1 MSQDTGS
8 APHFLPSDSNVS
20 KSETKS
26 RPAFVSNGK
35 ENAIEL
41 RDVKK
46 TFDNKDFVLN
56 GIDLEIPKGQ
66 ITVIIGYSGTG
77 KSVLLKHILGLLKP
91 TSGSIKVHG
100 KEITTM
106 TDLELTDM
114 RQGYGMLFQYAAL
127 FDDMT
132 AIENVMFPLREHR
145 RKMKKAEMLEVAK
158 ARLHDAGL
166 DPKHFNKTP
175 SEMSGGMR
183 KRVGL
188 ARALALDPEILIYDE
203 PTTGLDPVL
212 TEMVDNLIVSTHNLR
227 KGSTS
232 VVVSHDLYAAFR
244 IGDHVAMLDN
254 GRVLLYGTPDD
265 FLNSEIDLVKRF
277 VAKGVRK
284 ELTPKNGESPE
295 KGSEAATDADSK
307 KSEEPPRSTE

>member
-1 MSQDTGS
+1 MNEENES
-8 APHFLPSDSNVS
+8 PDSLS
-20 KSETKS
+20 KFDGEY
-26 RPAFVSNGK
+26 
-35 ENAIEL
+35 AIEL
-41 RDVKK
+41 TDVKK
-46 TFDNKDFVLN
+46 SFDGKDFVLN
-56 GIDLEIPKGQ
+56 GIDLKIPRGQ

-77 KSVLLKHILGLLKP
+77 KSVLLKHILGLLEP
-91 TSGSIKVHG
+91 TSGSIKVQG
-100 KEITTM
+100 R
-106 TDLELTDM
+106 ELTKM
-114 RQGYGMLFQYAAL
+114 TEHERTLLRQHYGMLFQYSAL

-132 AIENVMFPLREHR
+132 ALENVMFPLKEHR
-145 RKMKKAEMLEVAK
+145 RKTMSKAQMTEIAK
-158 ARLHDAGL
+158 ARLKDAGL
-166 DPKHFNKTP
+166 DPKHFNKLP

-232 VVVSHDLYAAFR
+232 IVVSHDLYAAFR
-244 IGDHVAMLDN
+244 IADHVAMLDS

-284 ELTPKNGESPE
+284 ELAPKNGES
-295 KGSEAATDADSK
+295 
-307 KSEEPPRSTE
+307 EEPVKSTE

>member
-1 MSQDTGS
+1 MSADDAGDKVPA
-8 APHFLPSDSNVS
+8 APAAPV
-20 KSETKS
+20 TPAAPAAPGAKS
-26 RPAFVSNGK
+26 REFAGES
-35 ENAIEL
+35 AIEL
-41 RDVKK
+41 KDVKK
-46 TFDNKDFVLN
+46 SFDGKDFVLN
-56 GIDLEIPKGQ
+56 GIDLKIPKGQ

-77 KSVLLKHILGLLKP
+77 KSVLLKHILGLVKP
-91 TSGSIKVHG
+91 TSGSIKVSG
-100 KEITTM
+100 QEITEM
-106 TDLELTDM
+106 SDQQLTQM
-114 RQGYGMLFQYAAL
+114 RQNYGMLFQYAAL

-132 AIENVMFPLREHR
+132 ALENVIFPLKEHR
-145 RKMKKAEMLEVAK
+145 RKMKRPEMIEIAK

-166 DPKHFNKTP
+166 DPKHFQKLP

-232 VVVSHDLYAAFR
+232 IVVSHDLYAAFR
-244 IGDHVAMLDN
+244 IADHVAMLDN

-284 ELTPKNGESPE
+284 ELSPKNG
-295 KGSEAATDADSK
+295 DASAETN
-307 KSEEPPRSTE
+307 SAEEPLRSTE